1 MCGDD
6 VSRGTA
12 YDLAALERL
21 ARAEG
26 AQHGVASA
34 GSARDGRGIRRIAF
48 DDFDARLVQFRWI
61 AHERGDA
68 VARLE
73 RLRSEMAARR
83 TGCAEDQQIHGG
95 DCKLRRGMRYLV
107 TGGAGFIGSNFIRF
121 LFRKYG
127 GDAQVVN
134 LDKLTYAGI
143 RENLAEYEG
152 QNNYRFVHGDITNP
166 ADVAG
171 AYGTGVDVVVN
182 FAAETHVD
190 RSLMEAGTFID
201 TDVRGVLVLL
211 EEARKHAPNLKR
223 FVQISTDEVY
233 GSIESGS
240 FQETDPLGPR
250 NPYSASKAGG
260 DRMAYA
266 YAQTYGLP
274 VIITRAS
281 NNFGPFQYPEKLI
294 PLFVTNAIDNLPLPL
309 YGDGRNIRDWLY
321 VEDHCAAIDFLIDRG
336 GNSEVYNIGGGNE
349 RENRE
354 ITHKILAILGKPESL
369 IKRVADRQGHDRRY
383 SLDTAKLERLG
394 FKCGTNFDDA
404 LERTVKWYASNEPW
418 WRAIKERSAEFRE
431 YYAKQYG
438 AR

>member
-1 MCGDD
+1 
-6 VSRGTA
+6 
-12 YDLAALERL
+12 
-21 ARAEG
+21 
-26 AQHGVASA
+26 
-34 GSARDGRGIRRIAF
+34 
-48 DDFDARLVQFRWI
+48 
-61 AHERGDA
+61 
-68 VARLE
+68 
-73 RLRSEMAARR
+73 
-83 TGCAEDQQIHGG
+83 
-95 DCKLRRGMRYLV
+95 MRYLV

-127 GDAQVVN
+127 DTAQVIN

-152 QNNYRFVHGDITNP
+152 KKNYRFIHGDITNP
-166 ADVAG
+166 ADVAE
-171 AYGTGVDVVVN
+171 AYGAGVDVVVN

-190 RSLMEAGTFID
+190 RSLMEAGSFIQ
-201 TDVRGVLVLL
+201 TDVHGVLVLL

-233 GSIESGS
+233 GSIERGS
-240 FQETDPLGPR
+240 FKETDVLNPR

-281 NNFGPFQYPEKLI
+281 NNFGPWQYPEKLI
-294 PLFVTNAIDNLPLPL
+294 PLFVTNAIDDLPLPL
-309 YGDGRNIRDWLY
+309 YGDGRNVRDWLF

-336 GNSEVYNIGGGNE
+336 ENCEVYNIGGGNE

-354 ITHKILAILGKPESL
+354 ITRKILEILKKPESL
-369 IKRVADRQGHDRRY
+369 IKPVADRQGHDRRY
-383 SLDTAKLERLG
+383 SLATKKLERLG
-394 FKCGTNFDDA
+394 FKCATNFDEA
-404 LERTVKWYASNEPW
+404 LRRTVQWYVDNQPW
-418 WRAIKERSAEFRE
+418 WRTIKERSAEFRE
-431 YYAKQYG
+431 YYVKQYG